1 MPQFFLNKRLIILL
15 VSIIIL
21 VALIGF
27 SIRDRANLS
36 WPEKFVKDTTGWVQ
50 SLVATPTQYVVGI
63 FESIKDLQNTYEENK
78 ELKKHLED
86 MARLE
91 AQVYALEQENAEL
104 TEILEIEGSIGDYDP
119 MQATVISRSPDRLWH
134 EMVIVNKGSSHGVEK
149 NMAVMTARGL
159 IGKVK
164 STTPFTSTIQL
175 LSALDPTNRIS
186 AALQGDKK
194 LFGTIEGY
202 DKENEW
208 LLLKG
213 LPVDADIKEEEMVVT
228 SGLGGVFPGDVPI
241 GKVIEVVPDQFGLN
255 QTAYIKPEADFYN
268 ISHVMILTRG
278 MTIPKEV
285 EEETVDEESE
295 GDDL

>member
-63 FESIKDLQNTYEENK
+63 FENLKDLQNTYEENK

-91 AQVYALEQENAEL
+91 AEVYSLEQENAEL
-104 TEILEIEGSIGDYDP
+104 TEVLKIEGSIGDYDP

-134 EMVIVNKGSSHGVEK
+134 EMIIVNKGSSHGVEK

-202 DKENEW
+202 DKENEY

-213 LPVDADIKEEEMVVT
+213 LPVDAKIKKDEMVVT

-241 GKVIEVVPDQFGLN
+241 GKVIEAVPDQFGLN

-278 MTIPKEV
+278 MTIPKDV
-285 EEETVDEESE
+285 EDDKEAEESE

>member
-27 SIRDRANLS
+27 SIRERDELS
-36 WPEKFVKDTTGWVQ
+36 WTEKFVKDTTGFVQ
-50 SLVATPTQYVVGI
+50 SLVATPTQYVIGI
-63 FESIKDLQNTYEENK
+63 FENMKDLQNTYEENK

-91 AQVYALEQENAEL
+91 AKVYSLEKENAEL
-104 TEILEIEGSIGDYDP
+104 TEILEIEGSIGDYAP

-134 EMVIVNKGSSHGVEK
+134 EMIIVNKGSSHGVEK

-213 LPVDADIKEEEMVVT
+213 LPVDAEIEVDQMVVT
-228 SGLGGVFPGDVPI
+228 SGLGGVFPGDVPV

-268 ISHVMILTRG
+268 IEHVMILTRG
-278 MTIPKEV
+278 MAIPEQIENDEEN
-285 EEETVDEESE
+285 EEE
-295 GDDL
+295 DL

>member
-27 SIRDRANLS
+27 SIRERDELS
-36 WPEKFVKDTTGWVQ
+36 WAEKFVKDTTGFAQ
-50 SLVATPTQYVVGI
+50 SLVAAPTQYVIGI
-63 FESIKDLQNTYEENK
+63 FENMKDLQNTYEENK

-91 AQVYALEQENAEL
+91 AKVYSLEKENAEL

-134 EMVIVNKGSSHGVEK
+134 EMIIVNKGSSHGVEK

-213 LPVDADIKEEEMVVT
+213 LPVDAEIEEDQMVVT
-228 SGLGGVFPGDVPI
+228 SGLGGVFPGDVPV

-268 ISHVMILTRG
+268 IEHVMILTRG
-278 MTIPKEV
+278 MAIPEQI
-285 EEETVDEESE
+285 ENDEENE
-295 GDDL
+295 GEDL

>member
-50 SLVATPTQYVVGI
+50 SIVATPTQYVVGI
-63 FESIKDLQNTYEENK
+63 FENIKDLQNTYDENK

-91 AQVYALEQENAEL
+91 AKVYSLEQENSEL
-104 TEILEIEGSIGDYDP
+104 TEILEIEGSVGDYDP

-134 EMVIVNKGSSHGVEK
+134 EMIIVNKGSSHGVEK

-213 LPVDADIKEEEMVVT
+213 LPIDAKIKEDEMVVT

-278 MTIPKEV
+278 MTIPDEL
-285 EEETVDEESE
+285 EEEPADEEEE
-295 GDDL
+295 GEDL

>member
-27 SIRDRANLS
+27 SIRERDELS
-36 WPEKFVKDTTGWVQ
+36 WAEKFVKDTTGFAQ
-50 SLVATPTQYVVGI
+50 SLVATPTQYVIGI
-63 FESIKDLQNTYEENK
+63 FENMKDLQNTYEENK

-91 AQVYALEQENAEL
+91 AKVYSLEKENAEL
-104 TEILEIEGSIGDYDP
+104 AEILEIEGSIGDYDP

-134 EMVIVNKGSSHGVEK
+134 EMIIVNKGSSHGVEK

-213 LPVDADIKEEEMVVT
+213 LPVDAEIEPDQMVVT
-228 SGLGGVFPGDVPI
+228 SGLGGVFPGDVPV
-241 GKVIEVVPDQFGLN
+241 GKVVEVVPDQFGLN

-268 ISHVMILTRG
+268 IEHVMILTRG
-278 MTIPKEV
+278 MAIPEQI
-285 EEETVDEESE
+285 ENDEENE
-295 GDDL
+295 GEDL

>member
-27 SIRDRANLS
+27 SLRDRDELT

-50 SLVATPTQYVVGI
+50 NLVSTPTQYVVGL
-63 FESIKDLQNTYEENK
+63 FENMKDLQNTYEENK

-91 AQVYALEQENAEL
+91 AKVYSLEKENDEL
-104 TEILEIEGSIGDYDP
+104 KEILEIEGSIGDYDP

-134 EMVIVNKGSSHGVEK
+134 ELIIINRGSSHGVEK
-149 NMAVMTARGL
+149 NMAVMTAKGL

-164 STTPFTSTIQL
+164 SVTPFTSTVQL

-213 LPVDADIKEEEMVVT
+213 LPVDAELEKDQLVVT
-228 SGLGGVFPGDVPI
+228 SGMGGVFPGDVPI
-241 GKVIEVVPDQFGLN
+241 GNVVDVVSDQFGLN
-255 QTAYIKPEADFYN
+255 QTAYVRPSADLYK
-268 ISHVMILTRG
+268 IEHVMILRRG
-278 MTIPKEV
+278 MAVP
-285 EEETVDEESE
+285 ETTADEDEEGES
-295 GDDL
+295 L

>member
-1 MPQFFLNKRLIILL
+1 MIILL

-27 SIRDRANLS
+27 SLRDRDELT

-50 SLVATPTQYVVGI
+50 NLVSTPTQYVVGL
-63 FESIKDLQNTYEENK
+63 FENMKDLQNTYEENK

-91 AQVYALEQENAEL
+91 AKVYSLEKENDEL
-104 TEILEIEGSIGDYDP
+104 KEILEIEGSIGDYDP

-134 EMVIVNKGSSHGVEK
+134 ELIIINRGSSHGVEK
-149 NMAVMTARGL
+149 NMAVMTAKGL

-164 STTPFTSTIQL
+164 SVTPFTSTVQL

-213 LPVDADIKEEEMVVT
+213 LPVDAELEKDQLVVT
-228 SGLGGVFPGDVPI
+228 SGMGGVFPGDVPI
-241 GKVIEVVPDQFGLN
+241 GNVVDVVSDQFGLN
-255 QTAYIKPEADFYN
+255 QTAYVRPSADLYK
-268 ISHVMILTRG
+268 IEHVMILRRG
-278 MTIPKEV
+278 MAVP
-285 EEETVDEESE
+285 ETTADEDEEGES
-295 GDDL
+295 L

>member
-27 SIRDRANLS
+27 SIRNREELS

-50 SLVATPTQYVVGI
+50 SLVATPTQYVVGL
-63 FESIKDLQNTYEENK
+63 FEDMKDLQNTYEENK
-78 ELKKHLED
+78 DLKKHLED

-91 AQVYALEQENAEL
+91 AKVYSLEKENTEL
-104 TEILEIEGSIGDYDP
+104 KEVLEIKESIGDYEP

-134 EMVIVNKGSSHGVEK
+134 EMIIVNRGSSHGVKK
-149 NMAVMTARGL
+149 NMAVMTAQGL

-186 AALQGDKK
+186 ATLQGDKK

-213 LPVDADIKEEEMVVT
+213 LPVDAKIENDQMVVT
-228 SGLGGVFPGDVPI
+228 SGMGGVFPGDVPI
-241 GKVIEVVPDQFGLN
+241 GTVMDVVPDQFGLN
-255 QTAYIKPEADFYN
+255 QTAYIKPSADFYN
-268 ISHVMILTRG
+268 IEHVMILQRG
-278 MTIPKEV
+278 MAMPEKIESEENG
-285 EEETVDEESE
+285 EEE
-295 GDDL
+295 GDNL